1 MRIPNNETEPQQ
13 NISRSGWFIFG
24 ILLVSSVLS
33 FIAVGTSAQSDGL
46 LKVYFLNVGQG
57 DSEFIQAPN
66 GNHILIDGGP
76 DGKVLQ
82 ELGKVMPFYDH
93 SIDLVILSHPHA
105 DHLDGLIEVM
115 KNYKVSKIIENNI
128 NFQNSD
134 YDEWNKIK
142 NGAEV
147 VQAKAGQVVD
157 LGDGITLN
165 ILYPCNT
172 GSAGVVITGS
182 MSSKVH
188 NYMVVSRLNYGTESV
203 MFTGDMETKVEDE
216 LINKGVELGARFLKV
231 GHHGST
237 TSTSEEFLD
246 AVKPE
251 VAFIEVGAKNIYR
264 LPNPT
269 IVQRLENHG
278 IKYYRTDISGTVELS
293 LDGQNYK
300 INN

>member
-1 MRIPNNETEPQQ
+1 MIIPNKEAESQQ
-13 NISRSGWFIFG
+13 SISKSSWFVFG
-24 ILLVSSVLS
+24 ILLVSAVLS

-57 DSEFIQAPN
+57 DSEFIQTPN
-66 GNHILIDGGP
+66 GNQILIDGGP

-115 KNYKVSKIIENNI
+115 KNYKVAKIIENNI

-134 YDEWNKIK
+134 YAEWNKVK
-142 NGAEV
+142 NEAEV
-147 VQAKAGQVVD
+147 VPAEAGQVID

-165 ILYPCNT
+165 ILYPYNE
-172 GSAGVVITGS
+172 GSAGVVITS
-182 MSSKVH
+182 SNSSKVH
-188 NYMVVSRLNYGTESV
+188 NYMVVSKLNYGTESV

-216 LINKGVELGARFLKV
+216 LISKGVELSAQFLKV
-231 GHHGST
+231 GHHGSK
-237 TSTSEEFLD
+237 TSTSEEFLN
-246 AVKPE
+246 AVRPE
-251 VAFIEVGAKNIYR
+251 VAFIEVGAKNIYK

-269 IVQRLENHG
+269 VVQRLENHG